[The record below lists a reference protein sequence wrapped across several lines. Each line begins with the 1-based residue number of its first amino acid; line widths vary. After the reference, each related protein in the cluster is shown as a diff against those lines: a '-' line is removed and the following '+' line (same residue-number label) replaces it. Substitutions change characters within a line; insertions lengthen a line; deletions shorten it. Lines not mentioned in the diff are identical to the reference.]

1 MHGRAQPRLIRRGR
15 SNLRLPEPLVRS
27 IDIARAR
34 RPGFMSRNSWI
45 AEAIREKLTSEG
57 IDTAG
62 EIGGSDA

>member
-1 MHGRAQPRLIRRGR
+1 M
-15 SNLRLPEPLVRS
+15 RS

-45 AEAIREKLTSEG
+45 AEAIREKLASEG

-62 EIGGSDA
+62 AIGGSDA